1 MKNRFTVQFRGNVD
15 YANQEELQ
23 TKIREVLKSFPQF
36 KVTFQSVEVW
46 SDFQGNPRLFNDDG
60 SDYVV
65 PPVVKSAEEVKQVQ
79 EEAPAVKEEP
89 KQE

>member
-1 MKNRFTVQFRGNVD
+1 MNNRFTVQFRGNVD
-15 YANQEELQ
+15 YASQEELQ
-23 TKIREVLKSFPQF
+23 TKIREVLKNFPQF

-65 PPVVKSAEEVKQVQ
+65 PPVANPVVKEEVKQ
-79 EEAPAVKEEP
+79 E
-89 KQE
+89 

>member
-15 YANQEELQ
+15 YDNQEELQ
-23 TKIREVLKSFPQF
+23 AKIREVLKNFPQF

-65 PPVVKSAEEVKQVQ
+65 LPVVVSAKEEAKTDQ
-79 EEAPAVKEEP
+79 EET

>member
-1 MKNRFTVQFRGNVD
+1 MKHRFTVQFRGNVD
-15 YANQEELQ
+15 YTSQEELQ
-23 TKIREVLKSFPQF
+23 AKIREVLKTFPQF

-60 SDYVV
+60 SDYVA
-65 PPVVKSAEEVKQVQ
+65 PVIAIPAKEEAKPVQ
-79 EEAPAVKEEP
+79 EEA

>member
-15 YANQEELQ
+15 YASQEELQ
-23 TKIREVLKSFPQF
+23 TKIREVLKGFPQF

-46 SDFQGNPRLFNDDG
+46 SDFQGNPKLYNDDG

-65 PPVVKSAEEVKQVQ
+65 PPEGTFIAKEET
-79 EEAPAVKEEP
+79 KEEP

>member
-1 MKNRFTVQFRGNVD
+1 MKNRFTIQFRGNVD
-15 YANQEELQ
+15 YTSQEELQ
-23 TKIREVLKSFPQF
+23 AKIREVLKTFPQF

-65 PPVVKSAEEVKQVQ
+65 LPVAT
-79 EEAPAVKEEP
+79 PIVKEEA

>member
-15 YANQEELQ
+15 YTSQEELQ
-23 TKIREVLKSFPQF
+23 AKIREVLKTFPQF

-46 SDFQGNPRLFNDDG
+46 SDFQGNPKLYNDDG

-65 PPVVKSAEEVKQVQ
+65 PPEGTFIA
-79 EEAPAVKEEP
+79 KEETKEGP